1 MSVRPRWVIAG
12 AAALALG
19 ILTLPMIQGRR
30 GVERLNSPAA
40 ARDTSGA
47 ERGLPAT
54 CDATGRGR
62 LDFTLNDKYNVPVHL
77 ADYKGKV
84 VLLNFWATWCG
95 PCQEEIPEFVDLYS
109 KYKDKGL
116 VIVGISIDDT
126 AQQLQPFTAQ
136 WHMQYPV
143 LQMKPAVEDEYGPFY
158 GIPTTY
164 LLARDGSICTKHLG
178 PASKDEFEH
187 EIKALLEM
195 KTLL

>member
-1 MSVRPRWVIAG
+1 MTVQPRWVIAG
-12 AAALALG
+12 AAALAVG
-19 ILTLPMIQGRR
+19 ILALPMLGHR
-30 GVERLNSPAA
+30 GGERLNSAA
-40 ARDTSGA
+40 AGQSWP
-47 ERGLPAT
+47 PADPGRPST

-62 LDFTLNDKYNVPVHL
+62 LDFVLNDKYNTPVHL

-95 PCQEEIPEFVDLYS
+95 PCQEEIPEFVELYS

-143 LQMKPAVEDEYGPFY
+143 LQMKPEVEDEYGPFY

-178 PASKDEFEH
+178 PASKEEFER
-187 EIKALLEM
+187 EIKGLLNM
-195 KTLL
+195 KDVL